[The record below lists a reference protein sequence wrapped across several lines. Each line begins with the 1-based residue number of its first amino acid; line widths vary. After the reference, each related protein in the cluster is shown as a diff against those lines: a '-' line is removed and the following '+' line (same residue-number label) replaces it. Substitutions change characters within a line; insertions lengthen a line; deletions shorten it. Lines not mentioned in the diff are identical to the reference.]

1 MNTGRAG
8 SGFDYKR
15 GRAFSLAEVLVATA
29 CLGVCL
35 APFLLYLGNLTRMQR
50 DLGLKARDDAW
61 LSFQEHARTA
71 GLDAGA
77 AAAFAQPL
85 NSSVPGLAGQRTERL
100 APPDGV
106 AGVQLSLLRRAGPET
121 EGRVGG
127 SGWEIARGGSL
138 AEAKPPLPPLAP
150 VALTPPQ
157 IEPDGLNVLGLE
169 AVSAAADGTAA
180 VGVRASSGESAWVC
194 LEVQGKTLSAL
205 SRVESLLAVENLAR
219 GSELRAWCEY
229 PGSVAAGDILETLPD
244 GRKRWTVREAL
255 GLRRH
260 DPSAVVVSVPRLF
273 IGTPVL
279 CFAGR
284 ETGASLLLTRS
295 ELIRIEKGLELRV
308 TWPRATR
315 DRLGLAAAAVLGGF
329 ETTLLGQTGP
339 SDGSLAGFCTET
351 MLSNWSASNPLR
363 AVPLLP
369 SGFSGHVGLWSL
381 DLGVEKL
388 GAPELA
394 ASGQP
399 DVLEGDSLE
408 FVPPVQD
415 DGQRRGRLSARNGAL
430 VSTGPSLL
438 LPIIP

>member
-1 MNTGRAG
+1 
-8 SGFDYKR
+8 
-15 GRAFSLAEVLVATA
+15 
-29 CLGVCL
+29 
-35 APFLLYLGNLTRMQR
+35 
-50 DLGLKARDDAW
+50 
-61 LSFQEHARTA
+61 
-71 GLDAGA
+71 
-77 AAAFAQPL
+77 
-85 NSSVPGLAGQRTERL
+85 
-100 APPDGV
+100 
-106 AGVQLSLLRRAGPET
+106 
-121 EGRVGG
+121 
-127 SGWEIARGGSL
+127 
-138 AEAKPPLPPLAP
+138 
-150 VALTPPQ
+150 
-157 IEPDGLNVLGLE
+157 LNVLGLE

-194 LEVQGKTLSAL
+194 LDVQGKTLSAP